1 MCIRYTFMFIKKKV
15 YNKKLKPIYSKPQ
28 PKKLE
33 AVPLMVDK
41 IVQVKEDVKVETKQ
55 EKMQSEEK
63 KNEASK
69 KKKQNKNTNKKKNMA
84 DSKLK
89 QVEKLLND
97 AELPE
102 RKVKIEKKEKGL
114 YERTENSTILLTED
128 NKMVLND

>member
-1 MCIRYTFMFIKKKV
+1 
-15 YNKKLKPIYSKPQ
+15 
-28 PKKLE
+28 
-33 AVPLMVDK
+33 
-41 IVQVKEDVKVETKQ
+41 
-55 EKMQSEEK
+55 MQSEEK